1 MADRMYQFG
10 FIGMGNM
17 GYAILKG
24 LLGVYSPE
32 KITFSARNQEKIQD
46 IAARTDVKPSE
57 NNRACASSCK
67 YLVLAVKPQQLDAV
81 MEEIR
86 DAVDESQIVISIA
99 PGITMENLRK
109 RFGKPCRC
117 SARPN
122 TPALVGEGM
131 TGVSY
136 DSEELSQE
144 EIQVIH
150 QFFQSFWPDNCGG
163 GKTDGCCGLCQR
175 KLSCLCIHVYGSAG
189 RQCGKIRNSQ
199 SCSL

>member
-67 YLVLAVKPQQLDAV
+67 YLDCDFHCAWDYDGKSPQ
-81 MEEIR
+81 EIWKALP
-86 DAVDESQIVISIA
+86 D
-99 PGITMENLRK
+99 
-109 RFGKPCRC
+109 C
-117 SARPN
+117 SGYAQ
-122 TPALVGEGM
+122 
-131 TGVSY
+131 Y
-136 DSEELSQE
+136 
-144 EIQVIH
+144 
-150 QFFQSFWPDNCGG
+150 
-163 GKTDGCCGLCQR
+163 
-175 KLSCLCIHVYGSAG
+175 SCAG
-189 RQCGKIRNSQ
+189 R
-199 SCSL
+199 